1 MTVERTINILLV
13 EDNPDDALL
22 VREMLS
28 AMEFTLCQVHWVDL
42 VSKARQWLEEH
53 PGEVDLVLLD
63 LFLPD
68 SRGME
73 TILNFKT
80 FIPGIPIV
88 ALTGLDEKEMAR
100 EAIKKGA
107 QDYIYKN
114 ELEPGVLENTLRF
127 AIERHQLIMQLQEK
141 KNQVRESELRFRRI
155 IEKNVDG
162 VVILSHEGRIKFIN
176 PSGETILGKGCEE
189 LANQLVAQRLP
200 LNESVELNVAWKEG
214 ETRYVEIRG
223 KEIDWE
229 GERAYL
235 ASIRDITERKQLEN
249 SLAVEKE
256 QLDITLR
263 SIEDGVIATDNNG
276 DILLINPAAQRITGW
291 PQQQALGRHISRV
304 LKMELSPEPG
314 DLQSIFYSTTINTLN
329 GNEIVIDYSR
339 APILD
344 KENQVMGY
352 VMTIRDITLQKRM
365 AEEMIK
371 IQKLESL
378 GKVARKMSHEYDD
391 VFSVILANI
400 SKARNLLAED
410 DRVFKMLEKSEK
422 SALQAKKLTNQLHT
436 FSRAGTSYRK
446 DISLVKLLQ
455 DVVKDILGDEAPS
468 VLFQWDIPGDLW
480 SVEFDRDQMY
490 SALWNIIKNAKESMP
505 DGGMLE
511 IAMMNTVISEKIH
524 LPLESGSYV
533 KISIKD
539 HGIGM
544 DKEMLQNIF
553 DPFFTTK
560 EKTTGIGLTTSFSI
574 IRDHQGT
581 IEVESEK
588 GVGSTFIVLLPAVV
602 SPGAMSGKQE
612 NSKIERQ
619 EKDST

>member
-1 MTVERTINILLV
+1 MNHRKRRIHILLV
-13 EDNPDDALL
+13 EDNPDDALFI
-22 VREMLS
+22 RAMLS
-28 AMEFTLCQVHWVDL
+28 DMEFTLCHVQWVDL
-42 VSKARQWLEEH
+42 VSKGKQWLEEH

-68 SRGME
+68 SRGMD

-80 FIPGIPIV
+80 FIPEIPIV
-88 ALTGLDEKEMAR
+88 VLTGLGKKEMAR
-100 EAIKKGA
+100 DAIKEGA
-107 QDYIYKN
+107 QDYLNKSDLDSSI
-114 ELEPGVLENTLRF
+114 LENSLRF
-127 AIERHQLIMQLQEK
+127 AIERHQLIKKLEKK
-141 KNQVRESELRFRRI
+141 KNQVRESELQFRRI

-162 VVILSHEGRIKFIN
+162 ILILSHEGRIKFIN
-176 PSGETILGKGCEE
+176 PAGEKILGKAYKE
-189 LANQLVAQRLP
+189 LCNKLFGQGLALG
-200 LNESVELNVAWKEG
+200 ESVEIFVLRKE
-214 ETRYVEIRG
+214 EESRFVEIRG

-229 GERAYL
+229 GKRAYL
-235 ASIRDITERKQLEN
+235 ASIRDITERKQLEK

-263 SIEDGVIATDNNG
+263 SIGDGVIATDKNG
-276 DILLINPAAQRITGW
+276 GILLINPAAQRMTGL
-291 PQQQALGRHISRV
+291 PQQQALGQHISRV
-304 LKMELSPEPG
+304 LEFEFSPEPG
-314 DLQSIFYSTTINTLN
+314 NHHPFFYGTTISTLN

-344 KENQVMGY
+344 REKQAIGY
-352 VMTIRDITLQKRM
+352 VFIIRDITLQQRM

-378 GKVARKMSHEYDD
+378 GKVAKKLSHEYDN
-391 VFSVILANI
+391 VFNMILGHI
-400 SKARNLLAED
+400 SSAKYLLVEG

-422 SALQAKKLTNQLHT
+422 STLRARKLTNQLYS
-436 FSRAGTSYRK
+436 FSRVGASYQK
-446 DISLVKLLQ
+446 NISIVKLMQ
-455 DVVKDILGDEAPS
+455 DVVKDILGDETPA
-468 VLFQWDIPGDLW
+468 VFCQWNIPEDLW

-505 DGGMLE
+505 NGGMLE
-511 IAMMNTVISEKIH
+511 IAMQNTVISEKMH
-524 LPLESGSYV
+524 LPLKCGSYL

-544 DKEMLQNIF
+544 EREMLQNIF

-574 IRDHQGT
+574 IREHQGT

-588 GVGSTFIVLLPAVV
+588 GVGSTFTVLLPVIV
-602 SPGAMSGKQE
+602 LQGEKPGQE
-612 NSKIERQ
+612 GNKV
-619 EKDST
+619 

>member
-1 MTVERTINILLV
+1 MVERTINILLV

-28 AMEFTLCQVHWVDL
+28 EMEFTLCQVHWEDL

-68 SRGME
+68 CRGMD

-80 FIPGIPIV
+80 FIPKTPIV
-88 ALTGLDEKEMAR
+88 ALTGLNKKEMAR

-114 ELEPGVLENTLRF
+114 ELEPGVLENSLRF
-127 AIERHQLIMQLQEK
+127 AIERHQLIMQLEER
-141 KNQVRESELRFRRI
+141 KNQVRESELQFRRI

-176 PSGETILGKGCEE
+176 PSGKTILGKGCEE
-189 LANQLVAQRLP
+189 LANRLVDQGLP
-200 LNESVELNVAWKEG
+200 FNEPVELSVAWKEG
-214 ETRYVEIRG
+214 ETRHVEIRG

-229 GERAYL
+229 GEHAFL
-235 ASIRDITERKQLEN
+235 ASIRDITERKQLEK
-249 SLAVEKE
+249 SLGVEKE
-256 QLDITLR
+256 LLDITLR
-263 SIEDGVIATDNNG
+263 SIEDGVIATDKNG

-291 PQQQALGRHISRV
+291 PQQQALGQHISHV

-314 DLQSIFYSTTINTLN
+314 DLQPIFYSTTINTLTD
-329 GNEIVIDYSR
+329 NEIVIDYSR

-344 KENQVMGY
+344 KEKQVMGY
-352 VMTIRDITLQKRM
+352 VLTIRNITLQQRM
-365 AEEMIK
+365 AEKMIK

-391 VFSVILANI
+391 VFTVILANI
-400 SKARNLLAED
+400 STAKKLLVED
-410 DRVFKMLEKSEK
+410 DRVYNMLEKSEK

-436 FSRAGTSYRK
+436 FSRAGASYRK
-446 DISLVKLLQ
+446 NISLVKLLQ
-455 DVVKDILGDEAPS
+455 DVVKDLLGDEAPS
-468 VLFQWDIPGDLW
+468 VLCHWDIPGNLW
-480 SVEFDRDQMY
+480 SMEFDRDQMY
-490 SALWNIIKNAKESMP
+490 SALWNIIENAKESMP

-511 IAMMNTVISEKIH
+511 IAMQNTVISERFH
-524 LPLESGSYV
+524 LPLKSGSYV

-560 EKTTGIGLTTSFSI
+560 EKTTGIGLTTSFTI

-588 GVGSTFIVLLPAVV
+588 GVGSTFTVLLPAVV
-602 SPGAMSGKQE
+602 SSEAKTGKQE
-612 NSKIERQ
+612 NSKLERQ
-619 EKDST
+619 EKDRT

>member
-1 MTVERTINILLV
+1 V
-13 EDNPDDALL
+13 EDNPDDALFI
-22 VREMLS
+22 REMLS
-28 AMEFTLCQVHWVDL
+28 EMEFTLCQVHWVDM

-68 SRGME
+68 SRGMN

-80 FIPGIPIV
+80 LIPGTPIV
-88 ALTGLDEKEMAR
+88 ALTGLDNKEMGR
-100 EAIKKGA
+100 EAIKEGA

-114 ELEPGVLENTLRF
+114 DVDPGILENSLHF
-127 AIERHQLIMQLQEK
+127 AIERHQLIMQLEK
-141 KNQVRESELRFRRI
+141 RKNQVRESELRSRRI

-162 VVILSHEGRIKFIN
+162 VLILSYEGRIKFIN
-176 PSGETILGKGCEE
+176 PAGEKILGKGCEE
-189 LANQLVAQRLP
+189 LAKQLVGQGLP
-200 LNESVELNVAWKEG
+200 LNESVELNVAWKER

-229 GERAYL
+229 GKRAYL
-235 ASIRDITERKQLEN
+235 ASIRDITERKQLEK

-256 QLDITLR
+256 HLDITLR
-263 SIEDGVIATDNNG
+263 SIGDGVIATDKNG
-276 DILLINPAAQRITGW
+276 GILLINPAAQRITGW
-291 PQQQALGRHISRV
+291 PQQQALGQHISRV
-304 LKMELSPEPG
+304 LELELSPEPG
-314 DLQSIFYSTTINTLN
+314 DHHPFFFGTTISTLN
-329 GNEIVIDYSR
+329 GDEIVIDYSR

-352 VMTIRDITLQKRM
+352 VFIIRDITPQQRM

-378 GKVARKMSHEYDD
+378 GKVARKLSHEYDN
-391 VFSVILANI
+391 VFTVILGNI
-400 SKARNLLAED
+400 SIAKNLLDED

-422 SALQAKKLTNQLHT
+422 SALRAKKLTNQLHT
-436 FSRAGTSYRK
+436 FSRTGASYQK
-446 DISLVKLLQ
+446 NISMVKLLQ
-455 DVVKDILGDEAPS
+455 DVVKEILGDETPA
-468 VLFQWDIPGDLW
+468 VFCQWDIPGDLW
-480 SVEFDRDQMY
+480 PVEFDRNQMY

-505 DGGMLE
+505 NGGKLE
-511 IAMMNTVISEKIH
+511 IVMQNTVISEKMH
-524 LPLESGSYV
+524 LPLKSGSYV

-539 HGIGM
+539 YGVGM
-544 DKEMLQNIF
+544 ERETLQKIF

-588 GVGSTFIVLLPAVV
+588 GVGSTFTVLLPAVV
-602 SPGAMSGKQE
+602 SPGKKPGKE
-612 NSKIERQ
+612 EDNKIRRPE
-619 EKDST
+619 EDKVP

>member
-1 MTVERTINILLV
+1 MTAARTINILLV
-13 EDNPDDALL
+13 EDNPVDALFI
-22 VREMLS
+22 REMLS
-28 AMEFTLCQVHWVDL
+28 EMKFTLCHLQWVDL
-42 VSKARQWLEEH
+42 VSKGKQWLEEH

-68 SRGME
+68 SRGMD

-80 FIPGIPIV
+80 FISRIPIV
-88 ALTGLDEKEMAR
+88 VLTGLDEKEMAKD
-100 EAIKKGA
+100 AIKEGA

-114 ELEPGVLENTLRF
+114 DLDSGILENSLRF
-127 AIERHQLIMQLQEK
+127 AIERHQLIMQLEK
-141 KNQVRESELRFRRI
+141 RKNQVRESELRFRRI

-162 VVILSHEGRIKFIN
+162 ILILSHEGQIKFIN
-176 PSGETILGKGCEE
+176 PAGEKILGKAWGE
-189 LANQLVAQRLP
+189 LSNHLFDRELH
-200 LNESVELNVAWKEG
+200 LSESVELHVVWKEE
-214 ETRYVEIRG
+214 ETRFVEIRG
-223 KEIDWE
+223 KEIEWE
-229 GERAYL
+229 GKRAYL
-235 ASIRDITERKQLEN
+235 ASIRDITERKQLEK

-263 SIEDGVIATDNNG
+263 SIGDGVIATDKDG
-276 DILLINPAAQRITGW
+276 DILLINPAAQRMTGW
-291 PQQQALGRHISRV
+291 PQQRALGQHISRV
-304 LKMELSPEPG
+304 LELDLSPEQADHPPFFFG
-314 DLQSIFYSTTINTLN
+314 TTISTLN

-344 KENQVMGY
+344 KENQVIGY
-352 VMTIRDITLQKRM
+352 VFIIRDITLQQRM

-378 GKVARKMSHEYDD
+378 GKVARKLSHEYNN
-391 VFSVILANI
+391 VFTVILGNI
-400 SKARNLLAED
+400 STAKNLLAED

-436 FSRAGTSYRK
+436 FSRAGASYQK
-446 DISLVKLLQ
+446 KVSMVKLLQ
-455 DVVKDILGDEAPS
+455 DVVKDILGDEMPA
-468 VLFQWDIPGDLW
+468 VHCQWNIPRDLW

-490 SALWNIIKNAKESMP
+490 SAFWNIIKNAKESMP
-505 DGGMLE
+505 DGGKLE
-511 IAMMNTVISEKIH
+511 IGIQNTVITEKML
-524 LPLESGSYV
+524 LPLKSGNYV

-539 HGIGM
+539 HGVGM
-544 DKEMLQNIF
+544 EKEMLQNIF

-588 GVGSTFIVLLPAVV
+588 GVGSTFTVLLPAVV
-602 SPGAMSGKQE
+602 PHKEKPGKE
-612 NSKIERQ
+612 DSKIERQ
-619 EKDST
+619 EGDKV

>member
-28 AMEFTLCQVHWVDL
+28 AMEFTLCRVHWVDL

-68 SRGME
+68 SRGMD

-80 FIPGIPIV
+80 FIPGTPIV

-114 ELEPGVLENTLRF
+114 ELDPGVLENSLRF
-127 AIERHQLIMQLQEK
+127 AIERHQLIVQLEEK
-141 KNQVRESELRFRRI
+141 KNQVRESELRFRHI

-189 LANQLVAQRLP
+189 LANQLVDQGLP

-235 ASIRDITERKQLEN
+235 ASIRDITDRKQLEK

-263 SIEDGVIATDNNG
+263 SIEDGVIATDKNG

-291 PQQQALGRHISRV
+291 PQQQALGRHISGV

-352 VMTIRDITLQKRM
+352 VLTIRDITLQQRM

-391 VFSVILANI
+391 VFTVILANI
-400 SKARNLLAED
+400 STARNLMAED

-436 FSRAGTSYRK
+436 FSRAGASYRK
-446 DISLVKLLQ
+446 SISLVKLLQ
-455 DVVKDILGDEAPS
+455 DVIKDILGDEAPA
-468 VLFQWDIPGDLW
+468 VLCRWDIAGDLW
-480 SVEFDRDQMY
+480 PMEFDRDQMY

-511 IAMMNTVISEKIH
+511 IAVQNTVIPGKIH
-524 LPLESGSYV
+524 LPLKSGNYV

-539 HGIGM
+539 HGVGM

-588 GVGSTFIVLLPAVV
+588 GVGSTFTVLLPAVV
-602 SPGAMSGKQE
+602 SPETKTGKQE
-612 NSKIERQ
+612 NSKIEKQ
-619 EKDST
+619 EKDRT

>member
-13 EDNPDDALL
+13 EDNPVDALFI
-22 VREMLS
+22 REMLS
-28 AMEFTLCQVHWVDL
+28 EMEFTLCQVQWVDL
-42 VSKARQWLEEH
+42 VSKGKQWLEEH

-68 SRGME
+68 SRGMD

-88 ALTGLDEKEMAR
+88 VLTGLDRKELGR
-100 EAIKKGA
+100 VAIKEGA
-107 QDYIYKN
+107 QDYICKN
-114 ELEPGVLENTLRF
+114 DLDSNILENSLRF
-127 AIERHQLIMQLQEK
+127 AIERHQLIMQLEK
-141 KNQVRESELRFRRI
+141 RKNQVTESELRFRRI

-162 VVILSHEGRIKFIN
+162 IVILSHESRIKFIN
-176 PSGETILGKGCEE
+176 PAGEKILGKTSEE
-189 LANQLVAQRLP
+189 LSNQLFGKGLALG
-200 LNESVELNVAWKEG
+200 ESVELHVVWMEG
-214 ETRYVEIRG
+214 DTRFVEIRG

-229 GERAYL
+229 GKRAYL
-235 ASIRDITERKQLEN
+235 ASIRDITERKQLEK

-263 SIEDGVIATDNNG
+263 SIGDGVIATDKNG
-276 DILLINPAAQRITGW
+276 GILLINPAAQRMTGW
-291 PQQQALGRHISRV
+291 PQQQALGQHIARV
-304 LKMELSPEPG
+304 LELEFSPEPE
-314 DLQSIFYSTTINTLN
+314 DHHPFFYGTTISTLN

-352 VMTIRDITLQKRM
+352 VFVIRDITLQQRM

-378 GKVARKMSHEYDD
+378 GKVARKLSHEYDN
-391 VFSVILANI
+391 VFTVILGNI
-400 SKARNLLAED
+400 SIAKDLLAED
-410 DRVFKMLEKSEK
+410 ERVFKMLEKSEK
-422 SALQAKKLTNQLHT
+422 SALRAKKLTNQLHT
-436 FSRAGTSYRK
+436 FSRAGASFQK
-446 DISLVKLLQ
+446 NISMVKLLQ
-455 DVVKDILGDEAPS
+455 DVVKDILGDEAPA
-468 VLFQWDIPGDLW
+468 VLCQWNIPGDLW
-480 SVEFDRDQMY
+480 SVEFDRGQMY

-505 DGGMLE
+505 NGGMLE
-511 IAMMNTVISEKIH
+511 IAMQNTVISEKMH
-524 LPLESGSYV
+524 SPLKSSSYV

-539 HGIGM
+539 HGVGIER
-544 DKEMLQNIF
+544 EMLQKIF

-588 GVGSTFIVLLPAVV
+588 GVGSTFTVLLPAVV
-602 SPGAMSGKQE
+602 SQREKAGKE
-612 NSKIERQ
+612 DSKIEKQ
-619 EKDST
+619 EGNKA

>member
-1 MTVERTINILLV
+1 M
-13 EDNPDDALL
+13 
-22 VREMLS
+22 
-28 AMEFTLCQVHWVDL
+28 
-42 VSKARQWLEEH
+42 
-53 PGEVDLVLLD
+53 
-63 LFLPD
+63 
-68 SRGME
+68 
-73 TILNFKT
+73 
-80 FIPGIPIV
+80 

-114 ELEPGVLENTLRF
+114 ELEPGVLENSLRF
-127 AIERHQLIMQLQEK
+127 AIERHQLIMQLEER
-141 KNQVRESELRFRRI
+141 KNQVRESELRSRRI

-162 VVILSHEGRIKFIN
+162 VMILSHEGRIKFIN
-176 PSGETILGKGCEE
+176 PAGEKILGKGCEE
-189 LANQLVAQRLP
+189 LAKQLVGQVLP

-229 GERAYL
+229 GKRAYL
-235 ASIRDITERKQLEN
+235 ASIRDITERKQLEK

-263 SIEDGVIATDNNG
+263 SIGDGVIATDKNG
-276 DILLINPAAQRITGW
+276 GILLINPAAQRITGW
-291 PQQQALGRHISRV
+291 PQQQALDQHISRV
-304 LKMELSPEPG
+304 LKLELSPEPG
-314 DLQSIFYSTTINTLN
+314 EHHPFFFGTTISTLN
-329 GNEIVIDYSR
+329 GDEIVIDYSR

-352 VMTIRDITLQKRM
+352 VFIIRDITLQQRM

-378 GKVARKMSHEYDD
+378 GKVARKLSHEYDN
-391 VFSVILANI
+391 VFTVILGNI
-400 SKARNLLAED
+400 SIAKNLLDED

-422 SALQAKKLTNQLHT
+422 SALRAKKLTNQLHT
-436 FSRAGTSYRK
+436 FSRTSASYQK
-446 DISLVKLLQ
+446 NISMVKLLQ
-455 DVVKDILGDEAPS
+455 DVVKDILGDEAAA
-468 VLFQWDIPGDLW
+468 VLCQWEIPGDLW
-480 SVEFDRDQMY
+480 PVEFDRDQMY

-505 DGGMLE
+505 NGGKLGIVMQ
-511 IAMMNTVISEKIH
+511 NTVISEKMH
-524 LPLESGSYV
+524 LPLRSGSYV

-539 HGIGM
+539 YGVGM
-544 DKEMLQNIF
+544 ERETLQKIF

-560 EKTTGIGLTTSFSI
+560 ERTTGIGLTTSFSI

-588 GVGSTFIVLLPAVV
+588 GVGSTFTVLLPAVV
-602 SPGAMSGKQE
+602 SPGKKPGKE
-612 NSKIERQ
+612 EVTR
-619 EKDST
+619 